1 MKFIYFLTKKYF
13 LSIFTDKTL
22 RLPALISIISIFISV
37 FSLLVVMFVM
47 KGFEIK
53 VQNKILENFPHI
65 ILSNNA
71 KNNFDSIGN
80 IISYSNSLEGYG
92 AYINGNKFELI
103 KLKAKANINTD
114 SDIDDKNIY
123 YGDISKDFLLLNNL
137 VKNDDFEIYIPS
149 PNTLKKIKKIKIKV
163 SDAIDSSESIPIIY
177 FSYNQAK
184 NIIFSKEFIE
194 LKLHD
199 PFKSKETINSII
211 NKNNHLK
218 GQIVDWQTINN
229 NLFNIMKL
237 ERVSLG
243 IFLSFLVLIASTTI
257 YSNTT
262 SMIFQRKSEI
272 ATLLILG
279 AKKNYILAVFVLV
292 SFLLS
297 FIGYFFGVILAKI
310 STNLLASQEIIDILD
325 INLTFYGIEGFPI
338 IFSYS
343 YFIIISLFTFFMILV
358 ASFFPTSFYLNKNVD
373 ELIMRDGK

>member
-1 MKFIYFLTKKYF
+1 MKFIYFLTKKYL

-310 STNLLASQEIIDILD
+310 STNLLASQEIIDVLD

>member
-1 MKFIYFLTKKYF
+1 MKFIYFLTKKYL
-13 LSIFTDKTL
+13 LSIFADKTL

-65 ILSNNA
+65 ILSNKSESNLD
-71 KNNFDSIGN
+71 NIEN
-80 IISYSNSLEGYG
+80 IISYSNSLQGYG
-92 AYINGNKFELI
+92 AYIVGDRFELI
-103 KLKAKANINTD
+103 KLKAQANINTD

-123 YGDISKDFLLLNNL
+123 YANVSKDFLLLNNL
-137 VKNDDFEIYIPS
+137 VKNDYFEIYIPS
-149 PNTLKKIKKIKIKV
+149 PNTLKKIKKIKIKILEE
-163 SDAIDSSESIPIIY
+163 IDNSESTPTIY
-177 FSYNQAK
+177 FNYSQAK
-184 NIIFSKEFIE
+184 NIIFSREFIE
-194 LKLHD
+194 IKLYD
-199 PFKSKETINSII
+199 PFKSKETINSILD
-211 NKNNHLK
+211 KNSHLK
-218 GQIVDWQTINN
+218 GQIVDWQTINI

-243 IFLSFLVLIASTTI
+243 IFLSFLILIASTTI

-279 AKKNYILAVFVLV
+279 AKKKYILAVFVLV
-292 SFLLS
+292 SFVLS
-297 FIGYFFGVILAKI
+297 FIGYFFGSILAMI
-310 STNLLASQEIIDILD
+310 LTNLLARQEMVEILD

-343 YFIIISLFTFFMILV
+343 YFIIISLFTFFMISI
-358 ASFFPTSFYLNKNVD
+358 ASFLPTSFYLNKNID
-373 ELIMRDGK
+373 ELIMRDIK

>member
-1 MKFIYFLTKKYF
+1 MKFIYFLTKKYL

-71 KNNFDSIGN
+71 KNNFESIGN

-103 KLKAKANINTD
+103 KLKAKTNINTD

>member
-1 MKFIYFLTKKYF
+1 MKFIYFLTKKYL

-71 KNNFDSIGN
+71 KNNFESIGN

-163 SDAIDSSESIPIIY
+163 SDGIDSSESIPIIY

>member
-1 MKFIYFLTKKYF
+1 MKFIYFLTKKYL

>member
-1 MKFIYFLTKKYF
+1 MKFIYFLTKKYL

-103 KLKAKANINTD
+103 KLKAKTNINTD

>member
-1 MKFIYFLTKKYF
+1 MKFIYFLTKKYL

-310 STNLLASQEIIDILD
+310 STNLLARQEIIDILD

>member
-1 MKFIYFLTKKYF
+1 MKFIYFLTKKYL

-103 KLKAKANINTD
+103 KLKAKTNINTD

-163 SDAIDSSESIPIIY
+163 SDGIDSSESIPIIY
-177 FSYNQAK
+177 FNYNQAK

>member
-1 MKFIYFLTKKYF
+1 MKFIYFLTKKYL

-177 FSYNQAK
+177 FNYNQAK

>member
-1 MKFIYFLTKKYF
+1 MKFIYFLTKKYL

-137 VKNDDFEIYIPS
+137 VKNDHFEIYIPS

>member
-1 MKFIYFLTKKYF
+1 MKFIYFLTKKYL

-71 KNNFDSIGN
+71 KNNFESIGN

>member
-1 MKFIYFLTKKYF
+1 MKFIYFLTKKYL

-114 SDIDDKNIY
+114 SDIDDKIIY

-310 STNLLASQEIIDILD
+310 STNLLASQEIIDVLD